1 MPPRSVARSLAH
13 PRLQL
18 VRYAAAGAA
27 VFGVYVGG
35 TFLLSGPVGAP
46 IQVAIAIAYVVAIA
60 FHFVLQRVFVFADH
74 DEFAQPL
81 GAQIRAYLLLGAVQ
95 YVVTAASTTV
105 LPGLLDVPDR
115 AVYLVTAVV
124 VSGASFLVLR
134 LHVFSAA

>member
-1 MPPRSVARSLAH
+1 MPLRSVAASVAH

-18 VRYAAAGAA
+18 LRYAAAGAA
-27 VFGVYVGG
+27 VFAVYVGG

-74 DEFAQPL
+74 DQFTQPL
-81 GAQIRAYLLLGAVQ
+81 GAQIRAYLVLGAAQ
-95 YVVTAASTTV
+95 YAVTAAATTW
-105 LPGLLDVPDR
+105 LPGLLDVPER

-124 VSGASFLVLR
+124 
-134 LHVFSAA
+134 